1 MEQENI
7 KEKLL
12 KIKRLAEQ
20 GEYHEALAAKARL
33 DALLAKHG
41 MNIDDLEDTHT
52 RQYEIKYKDNHGM
65 VMLFAIMTK
74 VIGYTRTSESTYSKH
89 LKTVFVEAT
98 NYEYAEMMS
107 MFSFHTANYAK
118 ERKKMLKR
126 LETAYCVKHSLW
138 TERDGEESTPRRE
151 LTAAE
156 IREIEEAVK
165 LAATLSD
172 TLYRKQLNPHQ

>member
-33 DALLAKHG
+33 NALLAKHG
-41 MNIDDLEDTHT
+41 MSIDDLDDNRT
-52 RQYEIKYKDNHGM
+52 RQYEIKYKDKHGM
-65 VMLFAIMTK
+65 VMLLAIMTQT
-74 VIGYTRTSESTYSKH
+74 IGYSRAAESTYSKH
-89 LKTVFVEAT
+89 LKTVYVDAT
-98 NYEYAEMMS
+98 SYEYAEIMS
-107 MFSFHTANYAK
+107 MYSFHTANYAK

-138 TERDGEESTPRRE
+138 TERDGGESAPRRE
-151 LTAAE
+151 LTDAE

-172 TLYRKQLNPHQ
+172 TLYRKQLAAH